1 MYLDGNEGL
10 YRLGQLATVREVM
23 KIAKEKEL
31 NVEDFTRKDFEKVFK
46 GTKEKP
52 GIISLDTA
60 QAIYMNNKDNNIA
73 TRFPYVNEDLTPFI
87 VKTHETKKKLSKP
100 IPIKKTVMVDTKTG
114 VEVATQ
120 SPHSYREFFINPN
133 VRLNDSV
140 WELYLNGKLRKEE
153 KDELLEEVS
162 VYHYKMNTDLFEK
175 ATLSDKDKAKA
186 IAYAGVKMRD
196 AEAAMKKATSLME
209 IVKAFQ

>member
-1 MYLDGNEGL
+1 
-10 YRLGQLATVREVM
+10 
-23 KIAKEKEL
+23 
-31 NVEDFTRKDFEKVFK
+31 
-46 GTKEKP
+46 
-52 GIISLDTA
+52 
-60 QAIYMNNKDNNIA
+60 
-73 TRFPYVNEDLTPFI
+73 VNEDYTPFI

-100 IPIKKTVMVDTKTG
+100 IHIKKTVMVDTKTG

-120 SPHSYREFFINPN
+120 SPHYYREFFINPN

-153 KDELLEEVS
+153 KNELLEEVS
-162 VYHYKMNTDLFEK
+162 VYHYKMNTNLFEK